1 MPDTESQTQDKWAQ
15 YPCTILEF
23 APPERLRIDLRRPLG
38 APERAILASLG
49 LDRPFAV
56 LTAENPMGENTEDE
70 PTPVQQAESDQRN
83 DARRGELEAE
93 LRKSG
98 IEYQPCDGVA
108 ADGEYREHGVA
119 VVLPRE
125 QAVMLARRFGQLAIF
140 WFDGRS
146 FSLVGAVARNPSEK
160 LPKR

>member
-1 MPDTESQTQDKWAQ
+1 MPDDEKLTDEKWAQ

-38 APERAILASLG
+38 APERAILGSLG

-56 LTAENPMGENTEDE
+56 LTAENPMGENAAGK
-70 PTPVQQAESDQRN
+70 PSAAQKAASDNRN
-83 DARRGELEAE
+83 DGRRADLEAQ

-98 IEYQPCDGVA
+98 VEFQPCDGVA
-108 ADGEYREHGVA
+108 AEGDYREQGVA

-140 WFDGRS
+140 WFDGRN

>member
-1 MPDTESQTQDKWAQ
+1 MPDDANLTEEKWAQ

-23 APPERLRIDLRRPLG
+23 AAPASLRIDLRRPLG
-38 APERAILASLG
+38 VTERAVLATLG

-56 LTAENPMGENTEDE
+56 LTAENPMGENAEDD
-70 PTPVQQAESDQRN
+70 PTSAQQAASDRRN
-83 DARRGELEAE
+83 DKRRAELETE
-93 LRKSG
+93 LRKAG
-98 IEYQPCDGVA
+98 VEFQPCDGVA
-108 ADGEYREHGVA
+108 ADGEYREQGVA

-140 WFDGRS
+140 WFDGRN
-146 FSLVGAVARNPSEK
+146 FSLVGAVARNASEK

>member
-1 MPDTESQTQDKWAQ
+1 MPDAGSHAEEKWAQ

-23 APPERLRIDLRRPLG
+23 APPDRLRLDLRQPLG
-38 APERAILASLG
+38 SAERAILARLE

-56 LTAENPMGENTEDE
+56 LTAENPMGENDEDK
-70 PTPVQQAESDQRN
+70 PTAEQRKEADRRN
-83 DARRGELEAE
+83 DERRAELEAE

-98 IEYQPCDGVA
+98 IDFQPCDGVA
-108 ADGEYREHGVA
+108 ADGDYREHGVA

-140 WFDGRS
+140 WFDGRA

-160 LPKR
+160 LPRR

>member
-1 MPDTESQTQDKWAQ
+1 MPDEESLTDEKWAQ

-38 APERAILASLG
+38 APERAILGSLA

-56 LTAENPMGENTEDE
+56 LTAENPVGENAEDR
-70 PTPVQQAESDQRN
+70 PTAAQEAASRSRN
-83 DARRGELEAE
+83 DVRRAELEAQ

-98 IEYQPCDGVA
+98 VEFQPCDGVA
-108 ADGEYREHGVA
+108 ADGEYREQGVA

-125 QAVMLARRFGQLAIF
+125 QAVMLARRFGQLAIV
-140 WFDGRS
+140 WFDGRN

>member
-1 MPDTESQTQDKWAQ
+1 MPDELHRNEEKWAQ

-23 APPERLRIDLRRPLG
+23 APPERLRIDLREPLG
-38 APERAILASLG
+38 AAERAVLASLG

-56 LTAENPMGENTEDE
+56 LTAENPLGENAEDK
-70 PTPVQQAESDQRN
+70 PTPAAEAATGLRN
-83 DARRGELEAE
+83 AARSSALEAE

-98 IEYQPCDGVA
+98 IEFQPCDGVA
-108 ADGEYREHGVA
+108 PDGEYREHGVA

-140 WFDGRS
+140 WFDGRN
-146 FSLVGAVARNPSEK
+146 FSLVGAVARNAAEK

>member
-1 MPDTESQTQDKWAQ
+1 MTENTTHADAKWAE

-23 APPERLRIDLRRPLG
+23 APPDRLRIDLRKPLG
-38 APERAILASLG
+38 APERAILAKLG

-56 LTAENPMGENTEDE
+56 LTAENPMGENEEDK
-70 PTPVQQAESDQRN
+70 PTPQQRAEADRRN
-83 DARRGELEAE
+83 DAHRAELEAQ

-98 IEYQPCDGVA
+98 VEFQPCDGVA
-108 ADGEYREHGVA
+108 ADGNYREHGVA
-119 VVLPRE
+119 VVMPRD

-140 WFDGRS
+140 WFDGRG
-146 FSLVGAVARNPSEK
+146 FSLVGAAARNASEK